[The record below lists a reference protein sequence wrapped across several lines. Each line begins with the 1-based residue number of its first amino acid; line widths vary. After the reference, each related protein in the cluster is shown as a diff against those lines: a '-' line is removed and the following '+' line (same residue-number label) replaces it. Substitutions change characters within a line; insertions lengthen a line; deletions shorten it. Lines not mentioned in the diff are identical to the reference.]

1 MALFLYSETNVL
13 GKENECKSIGW
24 HIQLS
29 RQCGSNSCYPQMN
42 YIFLRYSLFGLDI
55 KYSWIKEYDI
65 FVKFLFLF
73 FLKIIDFGFY
83 NANKL

>member
-42 YIFLRYSLFGLDI
+42 YIFLRYSLFGLDN
-55 KYSWIKEYDI
+55 KYSWIKNTYKLVFRKI
-65 FVKFLFLF
+65 PIPF
-73 FLKIIDFGFY
+73 FLKIIDFVFLY
-83 NANKL
+83 CK

>member
-55 KYSWIKEYDI
+55 KYILSKIH
-65 FVKFLFLF
+65 LFRKIPIPF
-73 FLKIIDFGFY
+73 FLKIIDFVFLHC
-83 NANKL
+83 K

>member
-1 MALFLYSETNVL
+1 MVALFLYSETNVL

-55 KYSWIKEYDI
+55 KYSWIK
-65 FVKFLFLF
+65 
-73 FLKIIDFGFY
+73 
-83 NANKL
+83 NTPKLV

>member
-1 MALFLYSETNVL
+1 MVALFLYSETNVL

-55 KYSWIKEYDI
+55 KYSWIKI
-65 FVKFLFLF
+65 VRHFCKIPIPFLSENNSFCFL
-73 FLKIIDFGFY
+73 
-83 NANKL
+83 

>member
-1 MALFLYSETNVL
+1 MALFLYSETNVSE
-13 GKENECKSIGW
+13 KENECKSIGW

-55 KYSWIKEYDI
+55 KYSCIKNTRKI
-65 FVKFLFLF
+65 HIPFLSENNRFWFL
-73 FLKIIDFGFY
+73 
-83 NANKL
+83 

>member
-42 YIFLRYSLFGLDI
+42 YIFLRYSLFALDNKWGIDVSWLLKESLI
-55 KYSWIKEYDI
+55 K
-65 FVKFLFLF
+65 VNR
-73 FLKIIDFGFY
+73 FLK
-83 NANKL
+83 

>member
-1 MALFLYSETNVL
+1 MALFLHSETNVL

-55 KYSWIKEYDI
+55 KYSWIVRHFCKI
-65 FVKFLFLF
+65 PIPFLSENNRFWFL
-73 FLKIIDFGFY
+73 
-83 NANKL
+83 